1 MLYRGSGITIVVNG
15 EQLSGPMEL
24 VAKGWALLV
33 AVVVLF
39 CAAILLIFV
48 FAGIGV
54 ILLGALVFATLVGVA
69 AVFPFLLPLLI
80 PLFLVWLFIAAV
92 RGRKAGGG

>member
-1 MLYRGSGITIVVNG
+1 MLYRGSDITIVVNG

-54 ILLGALVFATLVGVA
+54 ILLGALVFAGLVGVA

-92 RGRKAGGG
+92 RGRKAGDG